1 MSLRDILLHTE
12 GFLLDLDGTLYVGDS
27 LLPGAEH
34 FLALLREKNIPFLFL
49 TNNSSRSTAGYAEKL
64 RSRGIEASEEDVLTS
79 GGATIRYLKNETPFR
94 KIYLVGTPE
103 LEEEFT
109 AAGFTLTFD
118 GAEAV
123 VLGYDTTVTYE
134 KLAKAGLLIR
144 AGLPY
149 FATHADRTCIYPE
162 GLHPDTGF
170 LIAGYEHIFGRLPV
184 VLGKPELP
192 MIQAATERLGISDT
206 SRIAMVGDQLDTD
219 QTMALRHGL
228 SGILVMSGETD
239 TRALEAWGHQ
249 PAAVVEGIWEILDT
263 LRKIYH

>member
-1 MSLRDILLHTE
+1 M
-12 GFLLDLDGTLYVGDS
+12 DLDGTLYVGDS
-27 LLPGAEH
+27 LLPGAAE
-34 FLALLREKNIPFLFL
+34 FLELLRRRSIPFLFL
-49 TNNSSRSTAGYAEKL
+49 TNNSSRSTAGYAKKL
-64 RSRGIEASEEDVLTS
+64 RSRGIDATMSDVLTS
-79 GGATIRYLKNETPFR
+79 GGATIRYLVNETPYR

-109 AAGFTLTFD
+109 SAGFTLTFD

-123 VLGYDTTVTYE
+123 VLGYDTTVTYD
-134 KLAKAGLLIR
+134 KMAKAGLLIR
-144 AGLPY
+144 AGIPY

-170 LIAGYEHIFGRLPV
+170 LIAGYEHIFGRSPT

-192 MIQAATERLGISDT
+192 MIQAATERLGITDT

-228 SGILVMSGETD
+228 NGILVMSGETD
-239 TRALEAWGHQ
+239 AQALEAWGHT
-249 PAAVVEGIWEILDT
+249 PASTVDGVWEILDT
-263 LRKIYH
+263 LRKL